1 MCRFSTLAGDDG
13 EVKFSSRGK
22 KFRDAGEEMKV
33 WRDVSGETR
42 SFDLL
47 SLLASL
53 LCPSPGADQALEVE
67 S

>member
-1 MCRFSTLAGDDG
+1 MAGDYE

-22 KFRDAGEEMKV
+22 NFRDAGEEMKI

-53 LCPSPGADQALEVE
+53 LCPSLGVDQTLEVE